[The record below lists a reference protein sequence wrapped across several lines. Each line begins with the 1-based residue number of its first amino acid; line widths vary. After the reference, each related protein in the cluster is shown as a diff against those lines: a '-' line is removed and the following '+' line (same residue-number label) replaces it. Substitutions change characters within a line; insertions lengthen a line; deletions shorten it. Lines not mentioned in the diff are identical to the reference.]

1 MAFATC
7 VATAFE
13 QRRPLPVDP
22 MVPDPLFT
30 STHAITIDAPPD
42 QVWPWIAQMGA
53 GRAGWYSWDA
63 IDNGG
68 TPSAR
73 RVVPELQTVVPGDV
87 MPAVPRATNAFVV
100 ASVDPPRDLVLTVP
114 DANGAHA
121 VAGEHVLEPIDGGQ
135 TRLVVRG
142 RASAHW
148 LDLARAQPA
157 VGHHRIFIE
166 RAYALL
172 AHLPRPLLIGVA
184 TFGHRVMEARHL
196 RGIQRRSTASGR
208 HIGSAEQW
216 RQALLTCGIL
226 APVLYIA
233 MTLLVGLLWEGYSV
247 VSRVP
252 SELSAIGAPTRPLW
266 IWLGMVYA
274 VLMIA
279 FGWIV
284 WTSAPPNRALR
295 VVGALL
301 MAYTVF
307 GQFWPPMHQRAVLA
321 AGGGT
326 LTDTLHLV
334 WAMITGF
341 FFMLIVGFGA
351 AALGK
356 RFRVYSIATMVIG
369 LACGAVTGTYASQV
383 QADLPT
389 PWVGVWER
397 ISIAT
402 FMAWIA
408 VLATALLRAPRA
420 AATADPPTFSS
431 IPGRW
436 TRSVRATPQERTR
449 ALPGDELIENPIG
462 SLHHAI
468 TIGRPRHEVWPWL
481 VQMGAGSRAGWYSYD
496 FLDNGRRPSAIRII
510 PELQQLAVGMIFPA
524 GPGVTDGFTLLAFEP
539 ERFLTL
545 GWTTPEGGRLMTW
558 AFVLEEAAHDSTRLI
573 VRARVGPGAR
583 VFGLPWWAAN
593 YLVSVIHFPMQ
604 RKQLIGLA
612 RRAELTMSRS
622 SAFKTADR
630 QAACAR

>member
-1 MAFATC
+1 
-7 VATAFE
+7 
-13 QRRPLPVDP
+13 
-22 MVPDPLFT
+22 
-30 STHAITIDAPPD
+30 
-42 QVWPWIAQMGA
+42 
-53 GRAGWYSWDA
+53 
-63 IDNGG
+63 
-68 TPSAR
+68 
-73 RVVPELQTVVPGDV
+73 VPELQPVIPGDV
-87 MPAVPRATNAFVV
+87 MPAVPGATDAFVV
-100 ASVDPPRDLVLTVP
+100 AAVDPPRDLVLAVP
-114 DANGAHA
+114 DGHGGHA
-121 VAGEHVLEPIDGGQ
+121 VAWEHVLEPIDGGR

-148 LDLARAQPA
+148 LDLARAQQPA
-157 VGHHRIFIE
+157 GHHHIFIE

-196 RGIQRRSTASGR
+196 RGIQRRSTASRQQGA
-208 HIGSAEQW
+208 HIDRW
-216 RQALLTCGIL
+216 RRFLLTCGIL
-226 APVLYIA
+226 APVLYVA

-247 VSRVP
+247 VSGVP
-252 SELSAIGAPTRPLW
+252 SELAAIGAPTGVLW
-266 IWLGMVYA
+266 MWLGAVYA
-274 VLMIA
+274 VLMVA

-295 VVGALL
+295 IVGALL
-301 MAYTVF
+301 IADTVV

-321 AGGGT
+321 AGGAT

-334 WAMITGF
+334 WAAITGVF
-341 FFMLIVGFGA
+341 FLLIVGFGA

-356 RFRVYSIATMVIG
+356 RFRVYSIATIVIG

-397 ISIAT
+397 VSIAT

-408 VLATALLRAPRA
+408 VLAMALLRAPRR
-420 AATADPPTFSS
+420 AATAARPPTFSS
-431 IPGRW
+431 TPGRW
-436 TRSVRATPQERTR
+436 ARSVRATPQERTR
-449 ALPGDELIENPIG
+449 ALPGDELIEKPIG

-468 TIGRPRHEVWPWL
+468 TIRRPRTEVWPWL
-481 VQMGAGSRAGWYSYD
+481 AQMGAGSRAGWYSYD
-496 FLDNGRRPSAIRII
+496 FLDNGRRPSATRII

-539 ERFLTL
+539 ERFLIL

-583 VFGLPWWAAN
+583 VFRLPWWAAN

-604 RKQLIGLA
+604 RKQLIGIA
-612 RRAELTMSRS
+612 RRAELTVPRS
-622 SAFKTADR
+622 SAFKAADR